1 MAVPPTSPVSRR
13 RKMNDSENKKEIAT
27 SPAKR
32 SKNPGVRVQG
42 GRIYDSE
49 NGKTCHQCR
58 QKTMDFS
65 ASCKAMKR
73 QKPCTIKFCH
83 KCLLNRYGEKAEE
96 VSTSDDWKCPKCRGV
111 CNCSFCM
118 KKKGQQPTGILV
130 HTAKLTGFSSVHDLL
145 SHGGEN
151 VPRDAIAPP
160 KGSPASKMVTFIL
173 IELPVLRLSIFFSS
187 RNCFLY
193 YYYLHD
199 LHWKGQVASKRCRD
213 KENYNSEKNDTVS
226 MEADCFKKGALVE
239 KNDGKPL
246 KKLKPTSLKI
256 ECARSHEDQNK
267 KTLQY
272 KSPAEGLPGLADNKE
287 NLHDVTMDETMEKP
301 LKPRGRPRKIAAMPV
316 RPPGKPLTTVAGFDL
331 PAEDVGPA
339 LQFFEFCNVF
349 SKVLDIKK
357 GQPEAIIRGLLRGS
371 ISLRHCRTASAIIQF
386 QIRLLS
392 FILEDMGEG
401 HYLKTNGEN
410 SWLKALGKC
419 LNQYKHLATGLPLD
433 FIDNPSKYNDLDSSR
448 KLKILVFLCDEALG
462 TEALRK
468 FLDEEYAKFV
478 EEKKET
484 NEQIGAAK
492 TKEKLIKQTLK
503 NDLAKAMLPTEG
515 ATQLSI
521 SEHDELISKI
531 RHETEKAHQEMLE
544 SIELLPKKKHA
555 PDAVRISP
563 LFQEKD
569 GTVFWRLKSY
579 ERSSSIMVQDIENW
593 SVFTPQEKWF
603 IFDDD
608 QQMVEQYLSFLRA
621 ESARKQKELKN
632 ILKGSASIK
641 EDPSNFESQNC
652 LTEIN

>member
-1 MAVPPTSPVSRR
+1 MAVPPASPVSRR
-13 RKMNDSENKKEIAT
+13 RKMDDSENKKEIAM
-27 SPAKR
+27 SPVKR

-73 QKPCTIKFCH
+73 EKPCTIKFCH

-151 VPRDAIAPP
+151 VPREAIASP
-160 KGSPASKMVTFIL
+160 KGSPASRM
-173 IELPVLRLSIFFSS
+173 
-187 RNCFLY
+187 
-193 YYYLHD
+193 
-199 LHWKGQVASKRCRD
+199 GQVASKRCRD
-213 KENYNSEKNDTVS
+213 KENYNFEKNVTVS
-226 MEADCFKKGALVE
+226 MEADCVKKGALVE

-246 KKLKPTSLKI
+246 KKLKQTSLKV

-272 KSPAEGLPGLADNKE
+272 KSPAEGLPGHADNKE
-287 NLHDVTMDETMEKP
+287 NLHDVTMDETIEKH
-301 LKPRGRPRKIAAMPV
+301 LKPRGRPRKIATMPV

-401 HYLKTNGEN
+401 HYLKTNGEH

-433 FIDNPSKYNDLDSSR
+433 FIDNPSKYNNLDSSR
-448 KLKILVFLCDEALG
+448 KLRILVFLCDEALG

-478 EEKKET
+478 EEKKER

-521 SEHDELISKI
+521 SEHGELISKI

-544 SIELLPKKKHA
+544 SIELLPKKKQA

-563 LFQEKD
+563 LFLEKD

-579 ERSSSIMVQDIENW
+579 ERSSTIMVQDIENW

-608 QQMVEQYLSFLRA
+608 QQLVEQYLSFLRS

-632 ILKGSASIK
+632 MLKGTASIK
-641 EDPSNFESQNC
+641 EDLSNNFESQNC
-652 LTEIN
+652 LTEVTECCLVDGNGSGKAVSST

>member
-13 RKMNDSENKKEIAT
+13 RKMDDSENKKEIAM
-27 SPAKR
+27 SPVKR

-73 QKPCTIKFCH
+73 EKPCTIKFCH

-151 VPRDAIAPP
+151 VPREAIASP
-160 KGSPASKMVTFIL
+160 KGSPVSKM
-173 IELPVLRLSIFFSS
+173 
-187 RNCFLY
+187 
-193 YYYLHD
+193 
-199 LHWKGQVASKRCRD
+199 GQVASKRCRD
-213 KENYNSEKNDTVS
+213 KENCKFENNDTVS
-226 MEADCFKKGALVE
+226 MEADCFRKGALVE

-246 KKLKPTSLKI
+246 KKLKQTNLKV

-272 KSPAEGLPGLADNKE
+272 KSPAEGLPGHADNKE
-287 NLHDVTMDETMEKP
+287 NLHDVAMDETMEKP
-301 LKPRGRPRKIAAMPV
+301 LKPRGRPRKIATMPV

-401 HYLKTNGEN
+401 HYLKTNGEH

-433 FIDNPSKYNDLDSSR
+433 FIDNPSKYNNLDSSR
-448 KLKILVFLCDEALG
+448 KLRILVFLCDEALG

-478 EEKKET
+478 EEKKER

-521 SEHDELISKI
+521 SEHGELISKI

-544 SIELLPKKKHA
+544 SIELLPKKKQA

-563 LFQEKD
+563 LFLEKD

-579 ERSSSIMVQDIENW
+579 ERSSTIMVQDIENW

-608 QQMVEQYLSFLRA
+608 QQLVEQYLSFLRS

-632 ILKGSASIK
+632 ILKGTASIK
-641 EDPSNFESQNC
+641 EDPSNNFESQNC
-652 LTEIN
+652 LTEVN

>member
-1 MAVPPTSPVSRR
+1 MAVPPASPVSRR
-13 RKMNDSENKKEIAT
+13 RKMDDSENKKEIAM
-27 SPAKR
+27 SPVKR

-73 QKPCTIKFCH
+73 EKPCTIKFCH

-151 VPRDAIAPP
+151 VPREAIASP
-160 KGSPASKMVTFIL
+160 KGSPASRM
-173 IELPVLRLSIFFSS
+173 
-187 RNCFLY
+187 
-193 YYYLHD
+193 
-199 LHWKGQVASKRCRD
+199 GQVASKRCRD
-213 KENYNSEKNDTVS
+213 KENYNFEKNVTVS
-226 MEADCFKKGALVE
+226 MEADCVKKGALVE

-246 KKLKPTSLKI
+246 KKLKQTSLKV

-272 KSPAEGLPGLADNKE
+272 KSPAEGLPGHADNKE
-287 NLHDVTMDETMEKP
+287 NLHD
-301 LKPRGRPRKIAAMPV
+301 GAASKDCYNACSTS
-316 RPPGKPLTTVAGFDL
+316 RKPLTTVAGFDL
-331 PAEDVGPA
+331 PAED
-339 LQFFEFCNVF
+339 
-349 SKVLDIKK
+349 VLDIKK

-401 HYLKTNGEN
+401 HYLKTNGEH

-433 FIDNPSKYNDLDSSR
+433 FIDNPSKYNNLDSSR
-448 KLKILVFLCDEALG
+448 KLRILVFLCDEALG

-478 EEKKET
+478 EEKKER

-521 SEHDELISKI
+521 SEHGELISKI

-544 SIELLPKKKHA
+544 SIELLPKKKQA

-563 LFQEKD
+563 LFLEKD

-579 ERSSSIMVQDIENW
+579 ERSSTIMVQDIENW

-608 QQMVEQYLSFLRA
+608 QQLVEQYLSFLRS

-632 ILKGSASIK
+632 MLKGTASIK
-641 EDPSNFESQNC
+641 EDLSNNFESQNC
-652 LTEIN
+652 LTEVN